1 MNFQLFFC
9 KSWCH
14 PHLPFG
20 FSAGIFIGCD
30 LDPEQLHLAAVN
42 VRGVAKM
49 TRGRVQLLRGNAGL
63 VGGLPLADASVDKV
77 LTDLPFGKQFG
88 SLEDNRWLYPRVLM
102 ELARVLRVGGRAVLL
117 TNQQNRQAM
126 QEALSDSW
134 VVEHRR
140 SFRLFVKMDA
150 CIYVLRRG
158 GSPGGSSGLDGYGG
172 PVKFGGATGLFAWE
186 DGSTWHEQWAK
197 HRPALVPFGQSQSAT
212 NMGQLR
218 VRIAWDG
225 LPFN

>member
-1 MNFQLFFC
+1 MP
-9 KSWCH
+9 S
-14 PHLPFG
+14 LPFG
-20 FSAGIFIGCD
+20 FRAGIFIGCD
-30 LDPEQLHLAAVN
+30 LDPEQLRLAAVN
-42 VRGVAKM
+42 VRGIAKM
-49 TRGRVQLLRGNAGL
+49 TRGPVQLLHGNAI
-63 VGGLPLADASVDKV
+63 GLPLADASVDKV

-117 TNQQNRQAM
+117 TNQQNRHTM
-126 QEALSDSW
+126 QEALSDSWVW

-158 GSPGGSSGLDGYGG
+158 CGGGPTGSGYGG
-172 PVKFGGATGLFAWE
+172 KLGGATGLFGWE

-212 NMGQLR
+212 NVGQLR
-218 VRIAWDG
+218 VWIG
-225 LPFN
+225 MVCPFN

>member
-1 MNFQLFFC
+1 
-9 KSWCH
+9 
-14 PHLPFG
+14 
-20 FSAGIFIGCD
+20 
-30 LDPEQLHLAAVN
+30 
-42 VRGVAKM
+42 M
-49 TRGRVQLLRGNAGL
+49 TRGPVQLLRGNAGV

-134 VVEHRR
+134 LVEHRR

-158 GSPGGSSGLDGYGG
+158 GSPGGGSSERLDGYGG

-212 NMGQLR
+212 KMGQLR

-225 LPFN
+225 LPLN

>member
-1 MNFQLFFC
+1 M
-9 KSWCH
+9 
-14 PHLPFG
+14 PFG

-102 ELARVLRVGGRAVLL
+102 ELARVLRVGGRAGAVDQP
-117 TNQQNRQAM
+117 T
-126 QEALSDSW
+126 E
-134 VVEHRR
+134 
-140 SFRLFVKMDA
+140 
-150 CIYVLRRG
+150 
-158 GSPGGSSGLDGYGG
+158 SSGHA
-172 PVKFGGATGLFAWE
+172 GGAE
-186 DGSTWHEQWAK
+186 
-197 HRPALVPFGQSQSAT
+197 
-212 NMGQLR
+212 
-218 VRIAWDG
+218 
-225 LPFN
+225 